1 MILAVAL
8 KYKEDNPILLTS
20 DNGLQLKAKAV
31 KISTM
36 SLKTFLQN
44 NKTNA
49 CDVFISYSTQDYLDS
64 NHNIIS
70 GNIITK
76 IQESLKQASISY
88 WIDKERLMGGDSFP
102 KRIAQQIRD
111 CKVVIFVSTVNS
123 NQSDWTLNE
132 IATAKEYNK
141 KIIPFRFDNSQYS
154 PANMIYLA
162 GIQYINY
169 PNNPNAISQL
179 INAIQNALA
188 N

>member
-1 MILAVAL
+1 
-8 KYKEDNPILLTS
+8 
-20 DNGLQLKAKAV
+20 
-31 KISTM
+31 
-36 SLKTFLQN
+36 
-44 NKTNA
+44 
-49 CDVFISYSTQDYLDS
+49 
-64 NHNIIS
+64 
-70 GNIITK
+70 
-76 IQESLKQASISY
+76 
-88 WIDKERLMGGDSFP
+88 MGGDSFP

-162 GIQYINY
+162 GVQYISY

-179 INAIQNALA
+179 IEAIQGTLNK
-188 N
+188 